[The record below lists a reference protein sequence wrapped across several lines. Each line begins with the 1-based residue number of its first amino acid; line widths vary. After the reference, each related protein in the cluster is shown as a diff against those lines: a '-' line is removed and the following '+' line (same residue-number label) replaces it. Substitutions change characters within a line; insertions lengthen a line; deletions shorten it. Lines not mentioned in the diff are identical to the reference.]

1 MGQSLWQQQASG
13 SNNCVSGLVRAGLPR
28 RDDPANPLVIAPSE
42 PNPAVDANPDAGAQ
56 PASASGGPGSLAD
69 LNLAV
74 LGQCH
79 NHNCLDVHHCAARY
93 RGRGRFAFVHTDDL
107 KRPPW
112 KPDGAFKRPLP
123 DTPERMR
130 LIEVVGGPRG
140 GDEHA

>member
-1 MGQSLWQQQASG
+1 MGWREEGHVVVLSSGCHLGQQHSL
-13 SNNCVSGLVRAGLPR
+13 
-28 RDDPANPLVIAPSE
+28 PAPCPK
-42 PNPAVDANPDAGAQ
+42 
-56 PASASGGPGSLAD
+56 LAD
-69 LNLAV
+69 LNVAV
-74 LGQCH
+74 SGQCPG
-79 NHNCLDVHHCAARY
+79 HNCLDVHHCAARY